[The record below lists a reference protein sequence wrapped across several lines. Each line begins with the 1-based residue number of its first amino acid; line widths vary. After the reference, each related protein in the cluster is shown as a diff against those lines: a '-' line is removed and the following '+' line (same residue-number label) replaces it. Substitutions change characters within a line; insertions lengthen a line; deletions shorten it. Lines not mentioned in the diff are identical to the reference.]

1 MYAPY
6 WQVVGGTYGAW
17 RVQFSQSF
25 PDFDKSELIIYQ
37 RSDPQANW
45 TDITEQC
52 AISGDRITTPYTEQE
67 TLFYMRV
74 NYNGHISNTVSNMT
88 HFLVVNSELTVQTVD
103 NQIGD
108 TTISYHSTL
117 ANYDQTKVTVRY
129 SDAIQTRTF
138 NNNEITFTQD
148 EDGNCTATVDPG
160 NQIVGS
166 SETIN
171 ATLIYNGVDVATASK
186 KVYRS

>member
-6 WQVVGGTYGAW
+6 WQVIGGESGAW
-17 RVQFSQSF
+17 RVQFFQSF
-25 PDFDKSELIIYQ
+25 PDFDKTELIIYQ
-37 RSDPQANW
+37 RSSPEANW

-52 AISGDRITTPYTEQE
+52 DIVGDRITTPYTEQE

-88 HFLVVNSELTVQTVD
+88 HFLVVNSELSVVTEN
-103 NQIGD
+103 NQIED

-117 ANYDQTKVTVRY
+117 ANYDQTKVRVRY
-129 SDAIQTRTF
+129 NDAIQTRTF

-148 EDGNCTATVDPG
+148 EDGNCTATVRPG
-160 NQIVGS
+160 NQIVGT
-166 SETIN
+166 SETVN

-186 KVYRS
+186 KVYRT